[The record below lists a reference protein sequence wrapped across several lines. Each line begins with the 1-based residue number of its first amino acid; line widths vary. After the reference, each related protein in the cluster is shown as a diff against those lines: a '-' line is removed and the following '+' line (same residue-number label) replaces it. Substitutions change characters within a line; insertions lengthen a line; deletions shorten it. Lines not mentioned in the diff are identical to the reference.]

1 MSNPSFAPLSPDRNL
16 MKRRTKL
23 TWHGDKYYTF
33 VTQNL
38 KDLTVYLLYVCC
50 KTFVYTDIFREFSHQ
65 ISQVKMQHFLNV
77 IHAVMQFRMWIA
89 NLHEI
94 CIVTVF
100 HSNSLDNNNNSLFSF
115 QCQFYEWI
123 SVQSCPVGLQTL
135 GRQVWGKTSTL
146 NKN

>member
-1 MSNPSFAPLSPDRNL
+1 MLMDIKDLIMNLNQLWFLSSEFVIAWKSFMSNPSFAPLSPDRNL

-65 ISQVKMQHFLNV
+65 K
-77 IHAVMQFRMWIA
+77 
-89 NLHEI
+89 
-94 CIVTVF
+94 
-100 HSNSLDNNNNSLFSF
+100 FSGKNAT
-115 QCQFYEWI
+115 FYFA
-123 SVQSCPVGLQTL
+123 
-135 GRQVWGKTSTL
+135 K
-146 NKN
+146 